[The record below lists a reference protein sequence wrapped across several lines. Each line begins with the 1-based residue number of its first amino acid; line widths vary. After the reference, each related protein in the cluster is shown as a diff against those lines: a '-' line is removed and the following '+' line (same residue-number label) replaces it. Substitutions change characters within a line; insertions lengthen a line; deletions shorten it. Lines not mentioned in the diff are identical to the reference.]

1 MSEQATDSREAN
13 KLAGLWI
20 ALTVNGCEP
29 SETQQAHVRQPLYC
43 LIQFFFPA
51 QIH

>member
-1 MSEQATDSREAN
+1 MSDQAPDSREAN

-20 ALTVNGCEP
+20 SLTINGCEP
-29 SETQQAHVRQPLYC
+29 QAHQAYAGQPLYC